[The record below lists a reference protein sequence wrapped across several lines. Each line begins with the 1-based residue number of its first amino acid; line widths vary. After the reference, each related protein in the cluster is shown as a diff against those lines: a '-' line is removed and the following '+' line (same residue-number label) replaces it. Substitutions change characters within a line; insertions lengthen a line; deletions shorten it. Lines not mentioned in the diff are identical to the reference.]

1 MAGAA
6 GAASGS
12 AKGFA
17 AACPAGAGATSAS
30 PNGFPASRRRRA
42 AAPPARR
49 LLLLLRRHGKRRPVL
64 PRLLRAH
71 VVPSNEEGDGV
82 RIVNRLN
89 GDARR
94 GRMER
99 ASGLHD
105 LPDDRKAGHGSGGE
119 ARGPLGQI
127 DRILDVLGDDEVGI
141 ARPVAPRERDD
152 EVRDRPSLLGREGVD
167 ERRHGRAV
175 EPRAHR
181 PEDILAGRAL
191 PGRSSSARG
200 PPGVSDVPSRPSGL
214 EPKVRRRDRACRGT
228 LRSRSPRR
236 ASSRARSTPSSLSAR
251 SGAERAWGHFRRSRS
266 RGRRS

>member
-12 AKGFA
+12 AKGSA
-17 AACPAGAGATSAS
+17 AARLPAGGATSAS
-30 PNGFPASRRRRA
+30 PKTLPSSRRR
-42 AAPPARR
+42 ARR
-49 LLLLLRRHGKRRPVL
+49 RRLRLLFLLRRHGKRRPVL

-82 RIVNRLN
+82 RIVDRLN
-89 GDARR
+89 GDAGR

-105 LPDDRKAGHGSGGE
+105 LPDDRKAGHRSGCE
-119 ARGPLGQI
+119 ARGPLGEI

-152 EVRDRPSLLGREGVD
+152 EVGDRPSLLGLEGIE

-181 PEDILAGRAL
+181 PEDILAGRA
-191 PGRSSSARG
+191 STQG
-200 PPGVSDVPSRPSGL
+200 PALREVRRRVSDGPSRPSGL
-214 EPKVRRRDRACRGT
+214 EPKVRRPGRACRGT
-228 LRSRSPRR
+228 
-236 ASSRARSTPSSLSAR
+236 
-251 SGAERAWGHFRRSRS
+251 
-266 RGRRS
+266 